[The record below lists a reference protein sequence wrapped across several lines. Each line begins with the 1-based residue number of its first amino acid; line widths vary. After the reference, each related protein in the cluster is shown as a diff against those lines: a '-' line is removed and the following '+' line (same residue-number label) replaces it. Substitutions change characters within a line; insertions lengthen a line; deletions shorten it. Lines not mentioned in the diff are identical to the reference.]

1 MFFLAT
7 ELGMTLSQLTEQ
19 LTQEELVG
27 WAAFYELKSEEQQAV
42 MDRSRTSKGAQT
54 MAAR

>member
-7 ELGMTLSQLTEQ
+7 ELGMTLSQLTER

-42 MDRSRTSKGAQT
+42 MDRSRTSRGAQT

>member
-1 MFFLAT
+1 
-7 ELGMTLSQLTEQ
+7 MTLAQLTER

-42 MDRSRTSKGAQT
+42 MDRSRTSRGAQT

>member
-1 MFFLAT
+1 MFFLAK
-7 ELGMTLSQLTEQ
+7 ELGMTLGQLTER

-27 WAAFYELKSEEQQAV
+27 WAAFYELKNEEEQAV
-42 MDRSRTSKGAQT
+42 MDRSRTSRGAQT

>member
-42 MDRSRTSKGAQT
+42 MDRSRTSRGAQT

>member
-27 WAAFYELKSEEQQAV
+27 WAAFYELKSEEQQAG
-42 MDRSRTSKGAQT
+42 MDRSRTSRGAQT

>member
-27 WAAFYELKSEEQQAV
+27 WAAFYELKSEEQQAAL
-42 MDRSRTSKGAQT
+42 DRSRTSRGAQT

>member
-1 MFFLAT
+1 MFFLAK
-7 ELGMTLSQLTEQ
+7 ELGMTLAQLTER

-27 WAAFYELKSEEQQAV
+27 WAAFYELRSEDQQAA
-42 MDRSRTSKGAQT
+42 MDRGRASRGAQT

>member
-1 MFFLAT
+1 MFFLAK
-7 ELGMTLSQLTEQ
+7 ELGMTLAQLTER

-27 WAAFYELKSEEQQAV
+27 WAAFYELKSEEQQTV
-42 MDRSRTSKGAQT
+42 MDRSRTSRGAQT